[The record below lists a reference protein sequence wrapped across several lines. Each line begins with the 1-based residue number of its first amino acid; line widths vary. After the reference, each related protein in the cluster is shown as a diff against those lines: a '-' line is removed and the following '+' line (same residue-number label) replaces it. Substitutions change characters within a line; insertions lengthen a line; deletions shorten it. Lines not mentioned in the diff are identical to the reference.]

1 MTTSLSIADA
11 GRAITDPATFADFD
25 RLHALLALLR
35 AEDPVHLV
43 EADDFPPFW
52 LVTRHA
58 DVMDIEL
65 QPDRFTNEP
74 EPVLANWEAV
84 RRNQAQGPLLR
95 TLIHMDAPDHP
106 RYRKLVIPWFRPGR
120 LGRLTGSL
128 DALSAQALQTL
139 ERKDGE
145 CDFARDVAMP
155 FPLQVILAI
164 LGLPEA
170 DYPRMLQLTQELFGA
185 TDPDV
190 SRGTSL
196 ADLEAILT
204 DFFAYFTTL
213 TADRRETPTE
223 DLASMIAN
231 AELDG
236 HPLGDL
242 ETISYFVIIATAG
255 HDTTSSA
262 MAGGMQALID
272 HPDQLARLRG
282 DMSLLP
288 TAVDEMIRW
297 VSPVKHFMRTART
310 DYELGGKRI
319 KAGDWLMLSYVSANR
334 DEAEFA
340 APFTFDVGRTPNH
353 HLAFGFGPHF
363 CLGTQL
369 AKMELESLF
378 GAILPR
384 LEQVDL
390 AGRPQLTKAIF
401 VNGHRSLPI
410 RYRLSA
416 A

>member
-1 MTTSLSIADA
+1 
-11 GRAITDPATFADFD
+11 
-25 RLHALLALLR
+25 
-35 AEDPVHLV
+35 
-43 EADDFPPFW
+43 
-52 LVTRHA
+52 
-58 DVMDIEL
+58 
-65 QPDRFTNEP
+65 
-74 EPVLANWEAV
+74 
-84 RRNQAQGPLLR
+84 
-95 TLIHMDAPDHP
+95 
-106 RYRKLVIPWFRPGR
+106 
-120 LGRLTGSL
+120 
-128 DALSAQALQTL
+128 
-139 ERKDGE
+139 
-145 CDFARDVAMP
+145 MP

-242 ETISYFVIIATAG
+242 ETISYYVIIATAG

>member
-1 MTTSLSIADA
+1 
-11 GRAITDPATFADFD
+11 
-25 RLHALLALLR
+25 
-35 AEDPVHLV
+35 
-43 EADDFPPFW
+43 
-52 LVTRHA
+52 
-58 DVMDIEL
+58 
-65 QPDRFTNEP
+65 
-74 EPVLANWEAV
+74 
-84 RRNQAQGPLLR
+84 
-95 TLIHMDAPDHP
+95 
-106 RYRKLVIPWFRPGR
+106 
-120 LGRLTGSL
+120 
-128 DALSAQALQTL
+128 
-139 ERKDGE
+139 
-145 CDFARDVAMP
+145 
-155 FPLQVILAI
+155 
-164 LGLPEA
+164 
-170 DYPRMLQLTQELFGA
+170 
-185 TDPDV
+185 
-190 SRGTSL
+190 
-196 ADLEAILT
+196 
-204 DFFAYFTTL
+204 
-213 TADRRETPTE
+213 
-223 DLASMIAN
+223 MIAN

-242 ETISYFVIIATAG
+242 ETISYYVIIATAG

>member
-106 RYRKLVIPWFRPGR
+106 RYRTLVIPWFRPGR

-242 ETISYFVIIATAG
+242 ETISYYVIIATAG

-384 LEQVDL
+384 LDQVYL
-390 AGRPQLTKAIF
+390 AGRRQLT
-401 VNGHRSLPI
+401 
-410 RYRLSA
+410 
-416 A
+416 